1 MCGTV
6 VHKPRGIARHT
17 RRTTA
22 AAIQA
27 SQKAA
32 AQQEAA
38 HIAQF
43 QQQYQSQIRGALGAG
58 QDSSVA
64 DQLRGLLRNA
74 TSAADANDDD
84 DDDDDDFVPEG
95 DGELDVEEAE
105 GSSGK
110 RSSAGG
116 TSNQAKA
123 SLKFTTTTQSHSE
136 YPRVPLEL
144 PCLSTP

>member
-1 MCGTV
+1 MV
-6 VHKPRGIARHT
+6 LEARGIARHT
-17 RRTTA
+17 RCTTA

-27 SQKAA
+27 AQKVA
-32 AQQEAA
+32 AQQQAA

-58 QDSSVA
+58 QDASVA

-74 TSAADANDDD
+74 TSAADADDD
-84 DDDDDDFVPEG
+84 EDDEDDDDFVPEG
-95 DGELDVEEAE
+95 DGELDEEEAE

-123 SLKFTTTTQSHSE
+123 SLTFKTTTPSYSE
-136 YPRVPLEL
+136 YP
-144 PCLSTP
+144 